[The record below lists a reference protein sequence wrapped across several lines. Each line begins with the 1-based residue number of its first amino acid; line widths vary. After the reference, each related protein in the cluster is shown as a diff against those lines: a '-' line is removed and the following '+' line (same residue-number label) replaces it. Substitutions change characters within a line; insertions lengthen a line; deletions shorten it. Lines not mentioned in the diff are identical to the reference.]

1 LSSRSLWPGSAI
13 PVDLIHVPPLD
24 RLYPPIAMRRP
35 ADNGPFPV
43 ALLASGYG
51 GGGMRWVREA
61 VRNRGWIMER
71 LLQAGYAVAGLRY
84 RAEVELGYHK
94 GGRLVEDAS
103 ASVRS
108 EHRSS

>member
-1 LSSRSLWPGSAI
+1 
-13 PVDLIHVPPLD
+13 
-24 RLYPPIAMRRP
+24 
-35 ADNGPFPV
+35 
-43 ALLASGYG
+43 
-51 GGGMRWVREA
+51 
-61 VRNRGWIMER
+61 MER